1 MPQRMPQ
8 RRAFLLGASAALLPA
23 PLLAQAMMQQGVV
36 QPTNVVDALAA
47 AGNYDNFIEMI
58 SRAGLV
64 ETLRG
69 AGPFT
74 LLAPNNVAMARMP
87 NSLREMQDPS
97 TGGSGAQRQDPD
109 RVRLLA
115 FGNMH
120 IIEGRYPMQMM
131 LGRSMQ
137 ARTRNG
143 NTVEFNGAQGNAIQ
157 ARIVGESGFG
167 VGGINIPLAPITLGS
182 QEIICSNGIV
192 LPISEPLIQ

>member
-1 MPQRMPQ
+1 MAQYMTQ
-8 RRAFLLGASAALLPA
+8 RRIFLLGATAALLPA
-23 PLLAQAMMQQGVV
+23 PLFAQAVIQQGVV

-64 ETLRG
+64 DTLRN

-74 LLAPNNVAMARMP
+74 LLAPNNAAMARMP
-87 NSLREMQDPS
+87 NSLREMLDPS

-131 LGRSMQ
+131 LGRSIQ

-143 NTVEFNGAQGNAIQ
+143 NTVEFNGAQGNLVQ
-157 ARIVGESGFG
+157 ARIVGDSGFG
-167 VGGINIPLAPITLGS
+167 VGGINVLPRPITLGS

>member
-1 MPQRMPQ
+1 MTQAMTQ
-8 RRAFLLGASAALLPA
+8 RRSFLLGASAALLPA
-23 PLLAQAMMQQGVV
+23 PLLAQAVVQQGVV

-47 AGNYDNFIEMI
+47 AGNYDNFIEML

-64 ETLRG
+64 DTLRS

-74 LLAPNNVAMARMP
+74 LLAPNNAAMARMP
-87 NSLREMQDPS
+87 NSLREMLDPS

-109 RVRLLA
+109 RVRLVA

-131 LGRSMQ
+131 LGRAMQ
-137 ARTRNG
+137 VRTRNG
-143 NTVEFNGAQGNAIQ
+143 NTVEFNGAQGNLVQ
-157 ARIVGESGFG
+157 ARIVGDSGFG
-167 VGGINIPLAPITLGS
+167 VGGLNIPRGPITLAS

>member
-1 MPQRMPQ
+1 MPQ
-8 RRAFLLGASAALLPA
+8 RRSFLLGASAALLPA
-23 PLLAQAMMQQGVV
+23 PLLAQAVVQQGLV

-47 AGNYDNFIEMI
+47 AGNCDNFLEVL
-58 SRAGLV
+58 SRAGHV
-64 ETLRG
+64 DTLRS

-74 LLAPNNVAMARMP
+74 LLAPNNAAMARMP
-87 NSLREMQDPS
+87 NSLREMRDPS

-120 IIEGRYPMQMM
+120 IIEGRYPMELMQ
-131 LGRSMQ
+131 GRTLQ

-143 NTVEFNGAQGNAIQ
+143 NVVEFNGAQGRAVQ
-157 ARIVGESGFG
+157 ARIVGDSGFG
-167 VGGINIPLAPITLGS
+167 VGGINIPLAPITLGAR
-182 QEIICSNGIV
+182 EIICSNGIV

>member
-1 MPQRMPQ
+1 MPQ
-8 RRAFLLGASAALLPA
+8 RRLFLLGAAAALLPA
-23 PLLAQAMMQQGVV
+23 PLFAQGVVPGLV

-69 AGPFT
+69 AGPYT

-87 NSLREMQDPS
+87 NALREMLDPS

-120 IIEGRYPMQMM
+120 IIEGRYPMEMM
-131 LGRSMQ
+131 LGRTTQ
-137 ARTRNG
+137 VRTRNG
-143 NTVEFNGAQGNAIQ
+143 NQVEFTGGQGNVVQ
-157 ARIVGESGFG
+157 ARIVGDSGFG
-167 VGGINIPLAPITLGS
+167 VGGINIPLSPITLGS
-182 QEIICSNGIV
+182 REIICSNGIV

>member
-87 NSLREMQDPS
+87 NSLREMLDPS

>member
-87 NSLREMQDPS
+87 NSLREMLDPS

-192 LPISEPLIQ
+192 LPISQPLIQ